1 LVLFF
6 KKEHSSFACP
16 EFKVLMQISL
26 LHRLEP
32 LLSRLSP
39 PHRLLLVQFLRFGVV
54 GTLGF
59 VWDISVAHVAKPFVG
74 PYYAL
79 LISYVVAGT
88 INWLLNRMWTY
99 AGAAHGAAHR
109 QLAMFLLAN
118 SVGLLLNRGVGFTLI
133 ANFPICRQYLVL
145 PVLAGGL
152 CGMFL
157 NFYLSRRLVF
167 R

>member
-1 LVLFF
+1 
-6 KKEHSSFACP
+6 
-16 EFKVLMQISL
+16 MQTTL

-32 LLSRLSP
+32 LLSRLSRAQ
-39 PHRLLLVQFLRFGVV
+39 RLLLVQFLRFGIV

-59 VWDISVAHVAKPFVG
+59 VWDISAAHIAKPFVG

-88 INWLLNRMWTY
+88 INWLLNRIWTY
-99 AGAAHGAAHR
+99 AGAAHSAPHR